1 MVVVS
6 DLIDASAVVQAE
18 KMFCLVTGWSDEG
31 HVDMVTENIVQFG
44 VFGKSGDVKMA
55 GDDI

>member
-18 KMFCLVTGWSDEG
+18 KMFCLVTGWSEY
-31 HVDMVTENIVQFG
+31 VDMVTENIVQFG